1 MQRLI
6 VLSGKGGTGKTTVA
20 GALIRLSKARA
31 YADCDVDAPNL
42 HLSLRQTARPES
54 EAYFGMPKARIDGA
68 VCTSCGQCLAHCRF
82 EAVVLKDGAVQIDPL
97 ACEGCG
103 VCAAVC
109 PAGAV
114 AMEAF
119 EAGETLLYKDEN
131 AVFSTATLHTG
142 GGATG
147 KLVTQVK
154 RRLFEAAPP
163 GEELAILDGS
173 PGIGCPVIAS
183 ISGASM
189 ALLVAEPS
197 VSGLSDLKR
206 ILRTAE
212 QFRTPVAVCV
222 NKADANAAITQEIR
236 HFCEERNIAYIGEIP
251 FDPEAARLINGGRT
265 IADEDCPSGRAVRRI
280 YFEVMRLLSRRP
292 EE

>member
-1 MQRLI
+1 
-6 VLSGKGGTGKTTVA
+6 
-20 GALIRLSKARA
+20 
-31 YADCDVDAPNL
+31 
-42 HLSLRQTARPES
+42 
-54 EAYFGMPKARIDGA
+54 
-68 VCTSCGQCLAHCRF
+68 
-82 EAVVLKDGAVQIDPL
+82 
-97 ACEGCG
+97 
-103 VCAAVC
+103 
-109 PAGAV
+109 
-114 AMEAF
+114 METF
-119 EAGETLLYKDEN
+119 EAGETLLYRDEN
-131 AVFSTATLHTG
+131 GVFSTASLHTG

-154 RRLFEAAPP
+154 RRLIESVPR

-222 NKADANAAITQEIR
+222 NKADANTAITREIR
-236 HFCEERNIAYIGEIP
+236 RFCGERAIAYLGEIP
-251 FDPEAARLINGGRT
+251 FDPEAVRLVNEGGT

-280 YFEVMRLLSRRP
+280 YQEVMRLLSREP
-292 EE
+292 KK